1 MSVPSKFF
9 DFADE
14 SEALRLFAQPI
25 VLLCLLISFIIFSV
39 EDDYKCKLVSIIF
52 LISLFF

>member
-1 MSVPSKFF
+1 MSVPSKFY

-14 SEALRLFAQPI
+14 SEALRLFAQSI
-25 VLLCLLISFIIFSV
+25 FFFCRLISFIIFSV